1 VTPPNSSARWE
12 SLKEALRNRDFFK
25 WAVRNAPGRRARWGN
40 LRRREPLSET
50 FGWDRGTP
58 IDRQYIEQF
67 LSSHRDDIDGRVLEV
82 KDPRYTERFGSGNG
96 IISTIVDID
105 ADNPQAAIIADLCEP
120 GCLPVEAFDCFILVQ
135 TVHLLADPFTA
146 VDNAWNS
153 LAPGGVLLITVP
165 TVSRSSRAYPDYWR
179 WTAEGLQTFLGAR
192 MPGANIE
199 VEGYGSLV
207 TCIAFLLGLATKE
220 LRADE
225 LDARD
230 KAFTLLASARVQKP
244 PRAAAV

>member
-1 VTPPNSSARWE
+1 LTSPSSSARWE
-12 SLKEALRNRDFFK
+12 SLKEAVRNREFFK

-40 LRRREPLSET
+40 LRRREPFSDT

-58 IDRQYIEQF
+58 IDRVYIEQF
-67 LSSHRDDIDGRVLEV
+67 LAGHRDDIDGRVLEV
-82 KDPRYTERFGSGNG
+82 KDARYTERFGVGNA
-96 IISTIVDID
+96 ITSVIVDVD
-105 ADNPQAAIIADLCEP
+105 ADNPQATIVADLCAP
-120 GCLPVEAFDCFILVQ
+120 DSLPAESFDCFILVQ

-146 VDNAWNS
+146 VDNAWRS

-165 TVSRSSRAYPDYWR
+165 TVSRSSRSWPDYWR
-179 WTAEGLQTFLGAR
+179 WTPDGLQTFLASR

-207 TCIAFLLGLATKE
+207 TCVAFLLGLATKE
-220 LRADE
+220 LTADE
-225 LDARD
+225 LSARD

-244 PRAAAV
+244 AAAA

>member
-1 VTPPNSSARWE
+1 VTSSNSSARWE
-12 SLKEALRNRDFFK
+12 SLKEALRDHDFFK
-25 WAVRNAPGRRARWGN
+25 WAVRNSPGRRPRWGN

-67 LSSHRDDIDGRVLEV
+67 LASHRDDIDGRVLEV
-82 KDPRYTERFGSGNG
+82 KDARYTERFGAGNE
-96 IISTIVDID
+96 ITSTIVDID
-105 ADNPQAAIIADLCEP
+105 ADNPDAAIVGDLCQP
-120 GCLPVEAFDCFILVQ
+120 GVLPAESFDCFILVQ

-146 VDNAWNS
+146 VDNAWKS

-179 WTAEGLQTFLGAR
+179 WTPEGLQTFLSEQ

-230 KAFTLLASARVQKP
+230 KAFTMIASARVQKP
-244 PRAAAV
+244 AVTAT